1 MSKRS
6 ALRPDLFAG
15 QRRESKLDRLGDP
28 LVALDKHIDFA
39 ALAAEVDRVAPRPD
53 SAQGGRP
60 PYPTETMVRILV
72 VKRLHNLSDEQVEFQ
87 LNDRLSFQRFCG
99 LQHAATIPDRTT
111 VWTFENRIGADAARA
126 VFEAVQVQ
134 LQRRGYLAR
143 CGQIIDATLVPAP
156 RQHIDKD
163 DKAALEKGE
172 EPEWTPAQK
181 RQRDTDASW
190 TKKHGK
196 SHFGYKLSASVD
208 AKHKLIRKIETGT
221 ASEHDSQ
228 HFDAVLD
235 AGNTGSAVYADRAY
249 PSQEREATLKARG
262 LKPMIQRKAQRNRAL
277 SERQKERNRRI
288 ATVRARVE
296 HVFGS
301 IAQMGGKLLRTI
313 GHARADFA
321 MTMMAVCYNLKRLTH
336 LESVRNTGK

>member
-39 ALAAEVDRVAPRPD
+39 ALAAEVDRVAPRPE

-99 LQHAATIPDRTT
+99 LQHSATIPDRTT
-111 VWTFENRIGADAARA
+111 VWAFENRIGADAARA

-156 RQHIDKD
+156 RQHIDKE

-172 EPEWTPAQK
+172 APDWTPAQK

-208 AKHKLIRKIETGT
+208 AKHKLIRRIETGT

-235 AGNTGSAVYADRAY
+235 AGNTGSAVYADRGY
-249 PSQEREATLKARG
+249 PSKEREAALKARG
-262 LKPMIQRKAQRNRAL
+262 LKPMIQRKAQRNREL

-301 IAQMGGKLLRTI
+301 IAQMGGKLLRTV
-313 GHARADFA
+313 GKARADFA

-336 LESVRNTGK
+336 LESVRTAGR

>member
-1 MSKRS
+1 MSRRS

-28 LVALDKHIDFA
+28 LVALDRHIDFGE
-39 ALAAEVDRVAPRPD
+39 LAAEVDRVAPRPV
-53 SAQGGRP
+53 SPQGGRP

-99 LQHAATIPDRTT
+99 LQHSATIPDRTT
-111 VWTFENRIGADAARA
+111 VWTFENRIGPDAAKA
-126 VFEAVQVQ
+126 LFEAVQVQ
-134 LQRRGYLAR
+134 LQQRGYLAR
-143 CGQIIDATLVPAP
+143 CGQIIDATLVSAP
-156 RQHIDKD
+156 RQHLDKE
-163 DKAALEKGE
+163 DKAALENGE
-172 EPEWTPAQK
+172 DPDWTPAQAC
-181 RQRDTDASW
+181 QRDTDASW

-196 SHFGYKLSASVD
+196 SHFGYKLSANVD

-228 HFDAVLD
+228 HFEALIDT
-235 AGNTGSAVYADRAY
+235 GNTSGVVYADRGY
-249 PSQEREATLKARG
+249 PSAEREAALKARG
-262 LKPMIQRKAQRNRAL
+262 MKPMIQRKAQRNRPL
-277 SERQKERNRRI
+277 SQRQKQRNRRI

-296 HVFGS
+296 HVFGA

-313 GHARADFA
+313 GQTRADFA

-336 LESVRNTGK
+336 LESVRSAAS

>member
-1 MSKRS
+1 MRKRS

-28 LVALDKHIDFA
+28 LIALNKYIDFA
-39 ALAAEVDRVAPRPD
+39 ALAAEVDRVAPR
-53 SAQGGRP
+53 
-60 PYPTETMVRILV
+60 
-72 VKRLHNLSDEQVEFQ
+72 
-87 LNDRLSFQRFCG
+87 
-99 LQHAATIPDRTT
+99 
-111 VWTFENRIGADAARA
+111 
-126 VFEAVQVQ
+126 
-134 LQRRGYLAR
+134 
-143 CGQIIDATLVPAP
+143 
-156 RQHIDKD
+156 QHIGKN

-172 EPEWTPAQK
+172 EPDWTPAQK

-190 TKKHGK
+190 TKKHGT

-235 AGNTGSAVYADRAY
+235 AGNTGSKVYADRGY
-249 PSQEREATLKARG
+249 PSQAREAALKARG
-262 LKPMIQRKAQRNRAL
+262 FTPMIQRKAQRNRAL
-277 SERQKERNRRI
+277 PERQKERNRRI

-313 GHARADFA
+313 GQARADFA

-336 LESVRNTGK
+336 LESVRSTGP

>member
-28 LVALDKHIDFA
+28 LVALDQHIDFA

-99 LQHAATIPDRTT
+99 LQHSATIPDRTT
-111 VWTFENRIGADAARA
+111 VWTFENRIGADAAKA
-126 VFEAVQVQ
+126 VFKAVQVQ
-134 LQRRGYLAR
+134 LQKRGYIAR
-143 CGQIIDATLVPAP
+143 CGQIIDATLVAAP
-156 RQHIDKD
+156 RQHIGKD

-172 EPEWTPAQK
+172 EPDWTPAQK

-190 TKKHGK
+190 TKKHGT

-235 AGNTGSAVYADRAY
+235 AGNTGSKVYADRGY
-249 PSQEREATLKARG
+249 PSQAREAALKARG
-262 LKPMIQRKAQRNRAL
+262 FTPMIQRKAQRNRAL
-277 SERQKERNRRI
+277 PERQKERNRRI

-296 HVFGS
+296 HVFGA
-301 IAQMGGKLLRTI
+301 ITQMGG
-313 GHARADFA
+313 
-321 MTMMAVCYNLKRLTH
+321 
-336 LESVRNTGK
+336 

>member
-28 LVALDKHIDFA
+28 LIALNKYIDFA

-99 LQHAATIPDRTT
+99 LQHSATIPDRTT
-111 VWTFENRIGADAARA
+111 VWTFENRIGADAAKA
-126 VFEAVQVQ
+126 VFKAVQVQ
-134 LQRRGYLAR
+134 LQKRGYIAR

-156 RQHIDKD
+156 RQHIGKD

-172 EPEWTPAQK
+172 EPDWTPAQK

-190 TKKHGK
+190 TKKHGT

-235 AGNTGSAVYADRAY
+235 AGNTGSKVYADRGY
-249 PSQEREATLKARG
+249 PSQAREAALKARG
-262 LKPMIQRKAQRNRAL
+262 FTPMIQRKAQRNRAL

-336 LESVRNTGK
+336 LESVRSTGT

>member
-15 QRRESKLDRLGDP
+15 QRRESKLERLGDP

-39 ALAAEVDRVAPRPD
+39 ALAAHVDRAAPRKE
-53 SAQGGRP
+53 SLQGGRP

-99 LQHAATIPDRTT
+99 LQHSATIPDRTT
-111 VWTFENRIGADAARA
+111 VWTFENRIGAAAA
-126 VFEAVQVQ
+126 KALFEAVQVQ
-134 LQRRGYLAR
+134 LQKRGYLAR

-156 RQHIDKD
+156 RQHLDKE
-163 DKAALEKGE
+163 DKAALQKGK
-172 EPEWTPAQK
+172 EPDWTPAQK

-190 TKKHGK
+190 TKKHGR

-208 AKHKLIRKIETGT
+208 AKHKLIRKVETGT
-221 ASEHDSQ
+221 ASEHDSR

-235 AGNTGSAVYADRAY
+235 AGNTGSLVYADRGY
-249 PSQEREATLKARG
+249 PSKEREAALKARG
-262 LKPMIQRKAQRNRAL
+262 FKPMIQRKAHRNRAL
-277 SERQKERNRRI
+277 SERQKQRNRRI

-313 GHARADFA
+313 GQARADFA

-336 LESVRNTGK
+336 LESVRSMGK

>member
-1 MSKRS
+1 MKRS
-6 ALRPDLFAG
+6 AIKTDLFAG
-15 QRRESKLDRLGDP
+15 DKRRTKLDKLGDP
-28 LVALDKHIDFA
+28 GAGGEGRIRGGRRGA
-39 ALAAEVDRVAPRPD
+39 GGGRGAPPPTR
-53 SAQGGRP
+53 ARGGRP
-60 PYPTETMVRILV
+60 PYPTETMVRLLV
-72 VKRLHNLSDEQVEFQ
+72 VKRLHNLSDEQLEFQ
-87 LNDRLSFQRFCG
+87 LLDRMSFQRFCG
-99 LQHAATIPDRTT
+99 LSQSASIPDRTT
-111 VWTFENRIGADAARA
+111 VWTFENRIGADAAKA

-156 RQHIDKD
+156 RQHIDKE

-172 EPEWTPAQK
+172 EPDWTPAQK

-208 AKHKLIRKIETGT
+208 NKHKLIRKIETGT

-228 HFDAVLD
+228 HFDAVID
-235 AGNTGSAVYADRAY
+235 AGNTGSTVYADRGY
-249 PSQEREATLKARG
+249 PSKEREAALKARG

-313 GHARADFA
+313 GQARADFA

-336 LESVRNTGK
+336 LESVRSTGK

>member
-1 MSKRS
+1 MKRS
-6 ALRPDLFAG
+6 AIKTDLFAG
-15 QRRESKLDRLGDP
+15 DKRRTKLDKLGDP
-28 LVALDKHIDFA
+28 LALLDRHIDFA
-39 ALAAEVDRVAPRPD
+39 ALAAQVDRVAPRPT

-60 PYPTETMVRILV
+60 PYPTETMVRLLV
-72 VKRLHNLSDEQVEFQ
+72 VKRLHNLSDEQLEFQ
-87 LNDRLSFQRFCG
+87 LLDRMSFQRFCG
-99 LQHAATIPDRTT
+99 LSQSASIPDRTT
-111 VWTFENRIGADAARA
+111 VWTFENRIGADAAKA

-156 RQHIDKD
+156 RQHIDKE

-172 EPEWTPAQK
+172 EPDWTPAQK

-208 AKHKLIRKIETGT
+208 NKHKLIRKIETGT

-228 HFDAVLD
+228 HFDAVID
-235 AGNTGSAVYADRAY
+235 AGNTGSTVYADRGY
-249 PSQEREATLKARG
+249 PSKEREAALKARG

-313 GHARADFA
+313 GQARADFA

-336 LESVRNTGK
+336 LESVRSTGK